1 MGKLYLFTV
10 FSVNKDLYKGT
21 RCNVPMHRYSV
32 SRPLLLLLLLL
43 QRSLVATT
51 HTAQSS
57 FVLSHVILH
66 SCFVQQTLRCRR
78 RRLS

>member
-21 RCNVPMHRYSV
+21 RCNVPMRRYSV
-32 SRPLLLLLLLL
+32 SRLLLLLLLL

-51 HTAQSS
+51 HTAQLS
-57 FVLSHVILH
+57 FVLSHVIVH
-66 SCFVQQTLRCRR
+66 SCFVQQTLRRRR